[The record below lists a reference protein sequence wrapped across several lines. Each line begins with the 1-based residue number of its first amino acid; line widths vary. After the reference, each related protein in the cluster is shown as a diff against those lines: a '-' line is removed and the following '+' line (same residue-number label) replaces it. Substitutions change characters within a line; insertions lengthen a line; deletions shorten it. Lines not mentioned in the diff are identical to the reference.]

1 MDQYRGT
8 RKITINVGEVD
19 MDKQPTPKI
28 SRRDFMKTAIV
39 AIGGLIGVAVGVPAI
54 SYIVGPALK
63 KNTQNWIRLGVVS
76 KVELDTPT
84 LFKATIESQ
93 TGWIST
99 QEEISTYVL
108 TQDGQN
114 FIAMSNVCT
123 HLGCRVRWVSDQGKF
138 FCPCHNGVF
147 AKDGSVISGPP
158 PRPLDRLTTKVE
170 DGALFILGG

>member
-1 MDQYRGT
+1 MDQHRGT
-8 RKITINVGEVD
+8 RKITFIVGEAA
-19 MDKQPTPKI
+19 MDKPSSSKI

-39 AIGGLIGVAVGVPAI
+39 AIGGLIGAAVGVPAI
-54 SYIVGPALK
+54 AYIVGPALQK
-63 KNTQNWIRLGVVS
+63 STQNWLQLGAVG

-84 LFKATIESQ
+84 LFKATVESQ

-99 QEEISTYVL
+99 QEEISAYVL

-123 HLGCRVRWVSDQGKF
+123 HLGCRVRWVSEQGKF

-147 AKDGSVISGPP
+147 AKDGSVVSGPP
-158 PRPLDRLTTKVE
+158 PRPLDRFTTKVE
-170 DGALFILGG
+170 NGTLFILRG